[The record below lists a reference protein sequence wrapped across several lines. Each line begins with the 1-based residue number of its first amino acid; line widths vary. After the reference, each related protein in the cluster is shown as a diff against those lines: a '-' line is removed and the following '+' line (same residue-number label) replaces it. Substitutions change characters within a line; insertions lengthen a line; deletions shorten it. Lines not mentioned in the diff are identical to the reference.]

1 MTEYPDCLSVSS
13 LNTRI
18 RNLLENKIS
27 DIWVRGEISNFHH
40 HPSSG
45 HMYFTLKDGSSELRC
60 TMFRMNNLHLKFFPN
75 DGMEVRLF
83 GLVTIYEKR
92 GQVQLKV
99 SMMQPEGLGDLFK
112 SFEALK
118 ISLEKEGLFDSE
130 HKKEIPQFP
139 KRIGILTSGT
149 SAAYRDILNVL
160 DRRAPHVEL
169 LLYSVKVQGE
179 GSAGELVNGIE
190 LFNKECSADVIIIG
204 RGGGSI
210 EDLWTFNEE
219 SVARAIFNS
228 KIPIISAVGHETDYT
243 ISDFVADLRA
253 PTPSAAAELAGPLR
267 EDLIL
272 GLNNDKVRLI
282 RSIQN
287 QLEQRWL
294 YLDQCEKRISLQ
306 SPTRKIEM
314 QIDALRKM
322 HQRLLLAFQK
332 KHSFFYERIKHLGKQ
347 LSSLGPNEVIGR
359 GYAIPIDQGGKVIR
373 SSDQIS
379 LGESFQLKMANGG
392 MVAKKTSDIN
402 DT

>member
-1 MTEYPDCLSVSS
+1 MTEYPDCLTVSS

-18 RNLLENKIS
+18 RNILENEIS

-83 GLVTIYEKR
+83 GSVTIYEKR

-130 HKKEIPQFP
+130 HKKEIPHFP
-139 KRIGILTSGT
+139 KKVGILTSGS

-160 DRRAPHVEL
+160 DRRAPHLEL
-169 LLYSVKVQGE
+169 LLCSVKVQGE

-190 LFNKECSADVIIIG
+190 LFNKECSVDVIILG

-219 SVARAIFNS
+219 SVARAIFYS

-253 PTPSAAAELAGPLR
+253 PTPSAAAELAVPLR

-272 GLNNDKVRLI
+272 GLNNDKVRLL

-287 QLEQRWL
+287 NLEQRWL
-294 YLDQCEKRISLQ
+294 YLDQCGKRIALQ
-306 SPTRKIEM
+306 SPRRKIEM
-314 QIDALRKM
+314 QIDALRQM
-322 HQRLLLAFQK
+322 HQRLLLAFEK
-332 KHSFFYERIKHLGKQ
+332 KHSFFHERIKHLGKQ

-379 LGESFQLKMANGG
+379 LGESFQLRMAKGG

-402 DT
+402 DI

>member
-1 MTEYPDCLSVSS
+1 MTEYPDCLTVSS

-18 RNLLENKIS
+18 RNILENEIS

-83 GLVTIYEKR
+83 GSVTIYEKR

-118 ISLEKEGLFDSE
+118 ASLEKEGLFDSE
-130 HKKEIPQFP
+130 HKKEIPHFP
-139 KRIGILTSGT
+139 KKVGILTSGS

-160 DRRAPHVEL
+160 DRRAPHLEL
-169 LLYSVKVQGE
+169 LLCSVKVQGE

-190 LFNKECSADVIIIG
+190 LFNKECSVDVIILG

-219 SVARAIFNS
+219 SVARAIFYS

-253 PTPSAAAELAGPLR
+253 PTPSAAAELAVPLR

-272 GLNNDKVRLI
+272 GLNNDKVRLL

-287 QLEQRWL
+287 NLEQRWL
-294 YLDQCEKRISLQ
+294 YLDQCGKRIALQ
-306 SPTRKIEM
+306 SPRRKIEM
-314 QIDALRKM
+314 QIDALRQM
-322 HQRLLLAFQK
+322 HQRLLLAFEK
-332 KHSFFYERIKHLGKQ
+332 KHSFFHERIKHLGKQ

-359 GYAIPIDQGGKVIR
+359 GYAIPIDKGGKVIR

-379 LGESFQLKMANGG
+379 LGESFQLRMAKGG

>member
-1 MTEYPDCLSVSS
+1 MTEYPDCLTVSS

-18 RNLLENKIS
+18 RNILENEIS

-83 GLVTIYEKR
+83 GSVTIYEKR

-118 ISLEKEGLFDSE
+118 ASLEKEGLFDSE
-130 HKKEIPQFP
+130 HKKEIPHFP
-139 KRIGILTSGT
+139 KKVGILTSGS

-160 DRRAPHVEL
+160 DRRAPHLEL
-169 LLYSVKVQGE
+169 LLCSVKVQGE

-190 LFNKECSADVIIIG
+190 LFNKECSVDVIILG

-219 SVARAIFNS
+219 SVARAIFYS

-253 PTPSAAAELAGPLR
+253 PTPSAAAELAVPLR

-272 GLNNDKVRLI
+272 GLNNDKVRLL

-287 QLEQRWL
+287 NLEQRWL
-294 YLDQCEKRISLQ
+294 YLDQCGKRIALQ
-306 SPTRKIEM
+306 SPRRKIEM
-314 QIDALRKM
+314 QIDALRQM
-322 HQRLLLAFQK
+322 HQRLLLAFEK
-332 KHSFFYERIKHLGKQ
+332 KHSFFHERIKHLGKQ

-379 LGESFQLKMANGG
+379 LGESFQLRMAKGG

>member
-1 MTEYPDCLSVSS
+1 MTEYPDCLTVSS

-18 RNLLENKIS
+18 RNILENEIS

-83 GLVTIYEKR
+83 GSVTIYEKR

-130 HKKEIPQFP
+130 HKKEIPHFP
-139 KRIGILTSGT
+139 KKVGILTSGS

-160 DRRAPHVEL
+160 DRRAPHLEL
-169 LLYSVKVQGE
+169 LLCSVKVQGE

-190 LFNKECSADVIIIG
+190 LFNKECSVDVIILG

-219 SVARAIFNS
+219 SVARAIFYS

-253 PTPSAAAELAGPLR
+253 PTPSAAAELAVPLR

-272 GLNNDKVRLI
+272 GLNNDKVRLL

-287 QLEQRWL
+287 NLEQRWL
-294 YLDQCEKRISLQ
+294 YLDQCGKRIALQ
-306 SPTRKIEM
+306 SPRRKIEM
-314 QIDALRKM
+314 QIDALRQM
-322 HQRLLLAFQK
+322 HQRLLLAFEK
-332 KHSFFYERIKHLGKQ
+332 KHSFFHERIKHLGKQ

-379 LGESFQLKMANGG
+379 LGESFQLRMAKGG

>member
-1 MTEYPDCLSVSS
+1 MTEYPDCLTVSS

-18 RNLLENKIS
+18 RNILENEIS

-83 GLVTIYEKR
+83 GSVTIYEKR

-130 HKKEIPQFP
+130 HKKEIPHFP
-139 KRIGILTSGT
+139 KKVGILTSGS

-160 DRRAPHVEL
+160 DRRAPHLEL
-169 LLYSVKVQGE
+169 LLCSVKVQGE

-190 LFNKECSADVIIIG
+190 LFNKECSVDVIILG

-219 SVARAIFNS
+219 SVARAIFYS

-253 PTPSAAAELAGPLR
+253 PTPSAAAELAVPLR

-272 GLNNDKVRLI
+272 GLNNDKVRLL

-287 QLEQRWL
+287 NLEQRWL
-294 YLDQCEKRISLQ
+294 YLDQCGKRIALQ
-306 SPTRKIEM
+306 SPRRKIEM
-314 QIDALRKM
+314 QIDALRQM
-322 HQRLLLAFQK
+322 HQRLLLAFEK
-332 KHSFFYERIKHLGKQ
+332 KHSFFHERIKHLGKQ

-359 GYAIPIDQGGKVIR
+359 GYAIPIDKGGKVIR

-379 LGESFQLKMANGG
+379 LGESFQLRMAKGG

-402 DT
+402 DI